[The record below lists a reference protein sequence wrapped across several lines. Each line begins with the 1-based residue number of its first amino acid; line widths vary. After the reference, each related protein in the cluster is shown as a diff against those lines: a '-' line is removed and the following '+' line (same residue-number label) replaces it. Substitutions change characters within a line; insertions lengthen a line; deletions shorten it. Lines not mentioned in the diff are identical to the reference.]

1 MWLRDIALPYF
12 MWDCTAL
19 FVSVFLHPTYCDVVP
34 RFEAFYGSQKSTLN
48 GVFLKTGSYPML
60 QRK

>member
-48 GVFLKTGSYPML
+48 GGFLKTGSYPML